1 MNEKLLWMQ
10 KGVTT
15 GSSDQIELSGIITQ
29 GVQEN
34 SQIVVINYTL
44 IPGNNP
50 VVNGNWA
57 GFWWDNGGNFW
68 EGEPIAWAK
77 AGNATSRQI
86 IIPLHDLIYGIYHVR
101 YYCDQ
106 KDQGAHGAP
115 SATLSF
121 PGVTQGKNPFS
132 CSIVALGYEGGSL
145 KLSYATPV
153 GNNPAQNANLIALWE
168 GAQPQWD
175 CSWQKKLAN
184 NSTQASG
191 QLDWTVSLKPGA
203 TYTLAYMNGT
213 GCQNIAASSTF
224 TLTS

>member
-1 MNEKLLWMQ
+1 MNAKLLWM
-10 KGVTT
+10 KNGVTN
-15 GSSDQIELSGIITQ
+15 GSSDQIELSGVITQ
-29 GVQEN
+29 GGQEN
-34 SQIVVINYTL
+34 SQIVVVNYTL

-50 VVNGNWA
+50 VANGNWA

-77 AGNATSRQI
+77 AENATSRQI
-86 IIPLHDLIYGIYHVR
+86 LIPLKSLSYGIYYVG

-106 KDQGAHGAP
+106 QDQGSHGAP

-121 PGVTQGKNPFS
+121 PGVTTGKNPFS
-132 CSIVALGYEGGSL
+132 SSIVPLSYEGGIL
-145 KLSYATPV
+145 KLGYATPV
-153 GNNPAQNANLIALWE
+153 GNNPRQNANLIALWE
-168 GAQPQWD
+168 SAQPQWD
-175 CSWQKKLAN
+175 CSWQKKLPI

-203 TYTLAYMNGT
+203 TYTLAYVNGT

-224 TLTS
+224 AIPS